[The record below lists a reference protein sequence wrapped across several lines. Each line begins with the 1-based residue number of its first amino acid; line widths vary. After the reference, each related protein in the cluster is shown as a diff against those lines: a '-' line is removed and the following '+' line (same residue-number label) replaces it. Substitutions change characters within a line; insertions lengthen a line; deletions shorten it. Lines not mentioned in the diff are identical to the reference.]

1 MSMLLLAAF
10 AAAAE
15 PRVTELLRAYI
26 HLHHAH
32 LAVRGARG
40 RGQPL
45 DRRRGVQRHRQ
56 ARGVRERHQA
66 PQPRPKEPLVIIDRN
81 PSGHVGVRWKGETV
95 YLRNSEVKTEGLS
108 ADCVALPAQPRNSA
122 SMGARAA
129 EGVSSGLGDGSTSC
143 VRKHQ

>member
-26 HLHHAH
+26 HLHDAQGN
-32 LAVRGARG
+32 VI
-40 RGQPL
+40 
-45 DRRRGVQRHRQ
+45 RRVPKD
-56 ARGVRERHQA
+56 QA

-108 ADCVALPAQPRNSA
+108 ADCVALPAQPRYSA